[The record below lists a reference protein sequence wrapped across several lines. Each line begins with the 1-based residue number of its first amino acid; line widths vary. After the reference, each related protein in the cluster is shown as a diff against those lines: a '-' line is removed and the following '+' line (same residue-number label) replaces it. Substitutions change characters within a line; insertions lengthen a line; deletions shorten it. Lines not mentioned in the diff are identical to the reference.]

1 MKTLVLIP
9 TYNEREN
16 IPKILSQL
24 DDAGIDADI
33 LFVDDGS
40 PDGTAEE
47 IDNQRR
53 GNGRI
58 HLIQRGSKLG
68 IGSAHM
74 DGIHWAYENRYD
86 FLVTMD
92 CDLTHAPSDIP
103 ELLAALNTADV
114 AVGTRYGNPQSLK
127 GWNWKRKALTH
138 TAHLLTR
145 FFLGVTYDCTGA
157 FRAYRLG
164 TIPVG
169 VFELVESKGYSFF
182 FECLFVLNWNR
193 CRVTEIPICLPPRT
207 YGSSKMPAVEPFRGI
222 KVLVALFLDRLL
234 SPEKFGYSN
243 VYVKPNPT
251 ITGRDEWD
259 AYWEK
264 SAKSKHPIYQA
275 IATLYRRWIITRHLT
290 REIRSMFKK
299 GASVLHIGCGSGHVD
314 QDNQMQVH
322 ITAVD
327 TSLKALQIY
336 RRCVPFAKDVCHAS
350 AFDLPFAEASFDGA
364 YHLGVIEHFNGT
376 EMVKFLEELHRVI
389 KPGGKLLIF
398 WPHEKATS
406 VAVIKIW
413 HHLAGANAAPLH
425 PPEISLA
432 KNRKWVVSILSQAG
446 FQMDYYQFDFRD
458 FWVQAVIRATR
469 NID

>member
-1 MKTLVLIP
+1 LKTLVLIP

-24 DDAGIDADI
+24 DDARIDADI

-47 IDNQRR
+47 IDNKRR
-53 GNGRI
+53 TNTRI
-58 HLIQRGSKLG
+58 KLIQRGAKLG
-68 IGSAHM
+68 IGSAHV
-74 DGIHWAYENRYD
+74 DGIHWAYENGYD

-103 ELLAALNTADV
+103 GLLAALDKSDV
-114 AVGTRYGNPQSLK
+114 AVGTRYRNPQSLK

-138 TAHLLTR
+138 MAHFLTR
-145 FFLGVTYDCTGA
+145 FFLGVPYDCTGA

-164 TIPVG
+164 AIPVG
-169 VFELVESKGYSFF
+169 VFDLVKSKGYAFF

-193 CRVTEIPICLPPRT
+193 CVVAEIPICLPPRT
-207 YGSSKMPAVEPFRGI
+207 YGSSKMPAVEPFRGV
-222 KVLVALFLDRLL
+222 KALISLFSDRLL
-234 SPEKFGYSN
+234 APEKFGYSN
-243 VYVKPNPT
+243 VPVKPNPA
-251 ITGRDEWD
+251 IIDQDDWD
-259 AYWEK
+259 DYWEK
-264 SAKSKHPIYQA
+264 SAKSKHPIYQS
-275 IATLYRRWIITRHLT
+275 IATLYRRWIITRRLT
-290 REIRSMFKK
+290 MEIRSVFKM
-299 GASVLHIGCGSGHVD
+299 GDSVLHVGCGSGHVD

-327 TSLKALQIY
+327 TSLKALHIY

-364 YHLGVIEHFNGT
+364 YHLGVIEHFSISD
-376 EMVKFLEELHRVI
+376 MAKSLAELHRVI

-413 HHLAGANAAPLH
+413 HRLAGANAAPLH

-432 KNRKWVVSILSQAG
+432 KNRKWVASILAQAG
-446 FQMDYYQFDFRD
+446 FQIDSYQFDFRD

-469 NID
+469 SVE